1 MQNFP
6 LNRFFSNPFFS
17 NKKVIIVIYLIAA
30 ILISLKIAFLETWDN
45 YECFQAAHFHLLKN
59 LDLYLMYPLEYH
71 SSYNYSPFFAFLM
84 GAYAYLPDWLGIL
97 LWNLTHTIPFLMAIN
112 LLPLEE
118 KKKIFLY
125 WFCLIEYITA
135 AENVQTNSTVTA
147 LIMLVFIFQNKDKNT
162 WSSLLFV
169 FGFFFKIYVLTA
181 GIFFLCYG
189 KKGSFII
196 KALGWTLLFF
206 SLPLLLVSFNQLI
219 FLYQSWIERLQMQS
233 LRESLSILGV
243 INLFKIP
250 GLTKEWIMLAGTI
263 CMLLV
268 LIKKQVYY
276 NLQFRLLYL
285 AAILLFTVLFNP
297 GVESPT
303 YIIGVAG
310 VAVWYTNKERILWHH
325 LLMAFVFIFT
335 CLSPTELFPQ
345 FIKKT
350 YFVPYHIKAIP
361 CIIVW
366 IVCMIELY
374 SWQAL
379 SKQKNSES

>member
-1 MQNFP
+1 MHKNFIT
-6 LNRFFSNPFFS
+6 RFLAKPFFS
-17 NKKVIIVIYLIAA
+17 SKKTIFAIYLIAA
-30 ILISLKIAFLETWDN
+30 TLISLKIAFLETWDN
-45 YECFQAAHFHLLKN
+45 YECFQASHFHLLKN

-97 LWNLTHTIPFLMAIN
+97 FWNLTHTIPFLIAIN
-112 LLPLEE
+112 LLPVEE

-147 LIMLVFIFQNKDKNT
+147 LIMLVFIFQNKGKNT
-162 WSSLLFV
+162 WSSLFLV
-169 FGFFFKIYVLTA
+169 FGFFFKIYVVTA
-181 GIFFLCYG
+181 GIFFLCYK
-189 KKGSFII
+189 KKGSFIV
-196 KALGWTLLFF
+196 KALAWTVLFF

-243 INLFKIP
+243 INLLHIP

-263 CMLLV
+263 GMLLV
-268 LIKKQVYY
+268 LIKKQAFY

-303 YIIGVAG
+303 YIIAVAG
-310 VAVWYTNKERILWHH
+310 VAVWYTNRKRILWHH
-325 LLMAFVFIFT
+325 WLIAFVFIFT
-335 CLSPTELFPQ
+335 CLSPTELFPT

-366 IVCMIELY
+366 VVCMIELY
-374 SWQAL
+374 SWQGI
-379 SKQKNSES
+379 SMQKDSES